1 MKGSE
6 VYPCFRSLFH
16 GDHLGVE
23 FALSSHATLLEE
35 ADLLRP
41 RTRILGGNPF
51 PFGPVY
57 EGLVID
63 DYFALAVSQAGL
75 GQKATSP
82 AVACFEAARR
92 KYDAAGVLGSPEK
105 DIAGSRHFKVAGTA
119 EAALS
124 RGIVPVSAPVQ
135 KRLSL
140 SVLATRLAGNWTSV
154 LLYRRCLTCVLSR
167 IYANG
172 NSSGG
177 DSSDVFQL
185 DRKTADELVLAA
197 IFADVAASD
206 VSSPFHAK
214 LYATGAS
221 IKKVAIV
228 ARDVTPEVAKV
239 LWLGGDKRGS
249 HVCLDGPLQ
258 QAVKILNEDPQET
271 SLRFVVVLLGHLR
284 FWPYGF
290 FQSCLLLSSL
300 ILRALICGT

>member
-1 MKGSE
+1 M
-6 VYPCFRSLFH
+6 
-16 GDHLGVE
+16 
-23 FALSSHATLLEE
+23 
-35 ADLLRP
+35 
-41 RTRILGGNPF
+41 GGNPF

-140 SVLATRLAGNWTSV
+140 SVLATCLAGNWTSV

-258 QAVKILNEDPQET
+258 QALKILNEDPQET

-300 ILRALICGT
+300 ILHALICGT